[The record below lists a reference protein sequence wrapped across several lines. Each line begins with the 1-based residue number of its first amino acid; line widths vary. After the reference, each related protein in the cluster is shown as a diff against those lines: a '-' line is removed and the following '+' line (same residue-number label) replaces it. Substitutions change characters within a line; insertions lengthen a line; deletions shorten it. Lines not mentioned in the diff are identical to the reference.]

1 MSACARDI
9 VLHVGDIL
17 YDETLRDVGI
27 LLERFDSHREYEN
40 QPPSNVTVWRT
51 WWIRAGEEIYS
62 EEGLQNLVDL
72 DVFLRYSV
80 VSK

>member
-9 VLHVGDIL
+9 VLYVGDIL
-17 YDETLRDVGI
+17 YDETLRDIGI
-27 LLERFDSHREYEN
+27 LLERFDSHREYDD

-51 WWIRAGEEIYS
+51 WWIHAGEETYS

-72 DVFLRYSV
+72 SVFLRYSV